1 MQKYIF
7 ILFLIVVSVITAQ
20 TPKDAIN
27 RFAQDPTLKNAL
39 VSFKAVEISDGNVI
53 ASFDP
58 KRAIVSAS
66 TTKLFSTASAFEILG
81 PQYRAITRIYIDGP
95 IDSLGILHGN
105 IWIRGG
111 GDVSL
116 GSKFF
121 SNENEELL
129 FLNAWTDS
137 ILSKGIHGVTG
148 AVISDG
154 SSFGYEGA
162 PAGWATND
170 LGNYFGAVSG
180 GINFYDNTVKLN
192 FSSGKMG
199 SKTILKSIYPKIDG
213 LTFSNSVLAANVSGD
228 DCYVYG
234 APYTYQRLATGKI
247 PANQSNFIVK
257 GSMPDPELHLA
268 KYWFDILKSKGIEV
282 KNGATSQRIFLGK
295 NNYANNFTL
304 LFTQEG
310 KSVKEIAYWTNLKSV
325 NLFAEG
331 LFNLIGYETKNIGSN
346 TESIKVF
353 HQYWDAKINLE
364 GMTIHDGSGLSRL
377 NAISADHFCE
387 LLIYMSKS
395 KEFENFKSTLPI
407 AGKTGTIK
415 SLCRGGIGEGRIFAK
430 SGTINKVKAY
440 AGYVKTVSGKDLV
453 FSFTVNNYS
462 CSTSDLVSKM
472 EQVLNAIAAY

>member
-7 ILFLIVVSVITAQ
+7 ILFLFVFSVITAQ
-20 TPKDAIN
+20 TPQDAIN
-27 RFAQDPTLKNAL
+27 RFTQDPILKNAL
-39 VSFKAVEISDGNVI
+39 VSFKAVEISGGNVI
-53 ASFDP
+53 ASFDA

-81 PQYRAITRIYIDGP
+81 PQYRAITRVYMDGP

-129 FLNAWTDS
+129 FLKAWTDS
-137 ILSKGIHGVTG
+137 LILKGINGVTG
-148 AVISDG
+148 SVISDG
-154 SSFGYEGA
+154 SSFGYDGA
-162 PAGWATND
+162 PTGWSAND

-192 FSSGKMG
+192 FSSGKIG

-213 LTFSNSVLAANVSGD
+213 LTFSNSVLAASVSGD

-234 APYTYQRLATGKI
+234 APFTYQRIATGKI

-268 KYWFDILKSKGIEV
+268 KYWLEILESRGVEV
-282 KNGATSQRIFLGK
+282 KNGATSQRLFLGK
-295 NNYANNFTL
+295 NNYSNNFIL
-304 LFTQEG
+304 LFTQQG
-310 KSVKEIAYWTNLKSV
+310 KSVQEIAYWTNLKSV

-346 TESIKVF
+346 SESIKAF
-353 HQYWDAKINLE
+353 HQYWDSKINLE
-364 GMTIHDGSGLSRL
+364 GMKINDGSGLSRL

-415 SLCRGGIGEGRIFAK
+415 SLCRGGVGEGRIFAK

-440 AGYVKTVSGKDLV
+440 SGYVKTVNGKDLV

-462 CSTSDLVSKM
+462 CSTSALVSKM

>member
-1 MQKYIF
+1 MQKYIL

-20 TPKDAIN
+20 TPQDAIN
-27 RFAQDPTLKNAL
+27 RFAQDPSLKNAL
-39 VSFKAVEISDGNVI
+39 ISFKAVEISSGNSV
-53 ASFDP
+53 ASLDP
-58 KRAIVSAS
+58 KSAIVSAS

-81 PQYRAITRIYIDGP
+81 PQYRASTRVYLDGP

-121 SNENEELL
+121 NNENEELL
-129 FLNAWTDS
+129 FLKAWTDS
-137 ILSKGIHGVTG
+137 ILNKGISGVTG
-148 AVISDG
+148 SIIADG
-154 SSFGYEGA
+154 SSFGYDGA
-162 PAGWATND
+162 PTGWASND
-170 LGNYFGAVSG
+170 LGNYFGAFAG

-192 FSSGKMG
+192 FSSGKIG
-199 SKTILKSIYPKIDG
+199 TKTILKSIYPKIDG

-234 APYTYQRLATGKI
+234 APYAYQRSATGKI

-268 KYWFDILKSKGIEV
+268 KYWLEILKVQGIDV
-282 KNGATSQRIFLGK
+282 KNGATSQRLYQGK
-295 NNYANNFTL
+295 NNYSNSFNL

-310 KSVKEIAYWTNLKSV
+310 KSVQEIAYWTNLKSV

-331 LFNLIGYETKNIGSN
+331 LFNLIGYESNKTGTN
-346 TESIKVF
+346 TESIKAF

-364 GMTIHDGSGLSRL
+364 GMKIHDGSGLSRL

-462 CSTSDLVSKM
+462 CSTSDLVAKM